1 MQGMVGGAH
10 AGQDNTSPRTIN
22 DKFFCRAPCT
32 VLRQVIE
39 GRLKRFGLRHEI
51 VEIGAFND
59 RHGGLSHDALAPS
72 KRRRHTAAAPIN
84 GPPLPSE
91 VAAMVVALEST
102 RPQFRRTVAWMVGM
116 NRSAESITLPPST
129 MTSGANKVTRLA
141 TPMPRYVP
149 SHSTSPMATASPV
162 RARSQIA
169 FAVRV

>member
-1 MQGMVGGAH
+1 RLARGSMD
-10 AGQDNTSPRTIN
+10 AGHGRRSP
-22 DKFFCRAPCT
+22 CRSGQYVATHDQRQILLPRAMHCPAPSDRRSPQA
-32 VLRQVIE
+32 L
-39 GRLKRFGLRHEI
+39 GLRHEI

-129 MTSGANKVTRLA
+129 TTSGAKSVTRLA
-141 TPMPRYVP
+141 TPIPR
-149 SHSTSPMATASPV
+149 
-162 RARSQIA
+162 
-169 FAVRV
+169 